1 MVSPSSAGAALAPL
15 PETTGILASA
25 SSVSRRAAS
34 ALPPARAISP
44 AAMPCSSSSRALSTC
59 AGAIR

>member
-25 SSVSRRAAS
+25 LVGLPPRRLGAAAGARDQAGRHALLVLEQRLEDMRRA
-34 ALPPARAISP
+34 
-44 AAMPCSSSSRALSTC
+44 
-59 AGAIR
+59 